1 MPIKLL
7 SQQVAS
13 QIAAGEVI
21 ERPASVVKE
30 LVENALDAGATQV
43 TIKVEDSGRKMIEVS
58 DNGCGIPLDDL
69 PLALARHATSKLE
82 SAEDLFNIQT
92 LGFRGEAL
100 ASIASIARLIITSAT
115 GNAATGGRLVVD
127 GSAAQPIEQIGAPA
141 GTVIRVEDLF
151 FNIPARLKFLK
162 KDVTEKRRIDD
173 LVTRYALA
181 YPLVRFHLIQNDR
194 PVLQTS
200 GQGDYREVL
209 ASLYSP
215 QAARQML
222 EIHLE
227 LEDMQVKGF
236 ISPIDLTRS
245 SRREITCFVNG
256 RWVQDSA
263 LIAALLQAYHNLLN
277 VGRYPIAVL
286 FIKVLPK
293 NVDVNVH
300 PTKAEIRFSKPDQ
313 VFSTVQRAVRRGLLA
328 HTPAPEETPFS
339 SDHPFPPSSKTPISL
354 AWSNPAGPRVDHRPA
369 AVIPTLPQQ
378 QPLPLESEQALMR
391 IVGQVGNAY
400 LVAEAPD
407 GLYLVDQNR
416 AHGRI
421 LFDQLLKYQASDQ
434 PPDEFDTPITM
445 HLQPE
450 ESAKLG
456 KILEHLCASGFH
468 IEAFGPETYRIRSI
482 PKILGDCNPEELLR
496 ALLSKEA
503 DSSARMPERDL
514 AEQLAADISM
524 LSAIPTGISLELE
537 TQQALLA
544 NLQASPSP
552 RTCPYGR
559 PTMIH
564 LSVDLLAR
572 QFGRSAR

>member
-1 MPIKLL
+1 MPIRLL

-30 LVENALDAGATQV
+30 LVENALDAGAAQIN
-43 TIKVEDSGRKMIEVS
+43 IKVEDGGRTLIEVS
-58 DNGCGIPLDDL
+58 DDGCGIPLNEL
-69 PLALARHATSKLE
+69 PLAVARHATSKLD
-82 SAEDLFNIQT
+82 SAEDLYNIQS

-100 ASIASIARLIITSAT
+100 ASIASIARLTIISAA
-115 GNAATGGRLVVD
+115 GSAQTGGRLYVDNSVV
-127 GSAAQPIEQIGAPA
+127 QPVEQVGVPM

-181 YPLVRFHLIQNDR
+181 NPSVRFHLFQNDR

-209 ASLYSP
+209 AALYGP
-215 QAARQML
+215 QTARQML

-227 LEDMQVKGF
+227 QEDMQVKGF

-245 SRREITCFVNG
+245 NRREITFFVNG
-256 RWVQDSA
+256 RWVQDSS
-263 LIAALLQAYHNLLN
+263 LIAAILQAYHNLLI
-277 VGRYPIAVL
+277 VGRYPMAVL
-286 FIKVLPK
+286 FVKIHPAK
-293 NVDVNVH
+293 VDVNVH
-300 PTKAEIRFSKPDQ
+300 PTKAEIRFSQPDQ
-313 VFSTVQRAVRRGLLA
+313 VFTIVQRAVRRGLLA
-328 HTPAPEETPFS
+328 HTPAPGDS
-339 SDHPFPPSSKTPISL
+339 SLSNDQHFRPSSQPPIP
-354 AWSNPAGPRVDHRPA
+354 AWGQVPEHLRA
-369 AVIPTLPQQ
+369 AAPTAAIHPLPQQ
-378 QPLPLESEQALMR
+378 PSMLPESGQALMR

-407 GLYLVDQNR
+407 GLYLVDQHR
-416 AHGRI
+416 AHARI
-421 LFDQLLKYQASDQ
+421 LFDQLLENQTSDQASV
-434 PPDEFDTPITM
+434 ELESPITL
-445 HLQPE
+445 HLQPD
-450 ESAKLG
+450 ESTRLGELLEDLSKLG
-456 KILEHLCASGFH
+456 IL

-482 PKILGDCNPEELLR
+482 PQTLNECDPEKLVR
-496 ALLSKEA
+496 ALLSIEPESGAK
-503 DSSARMPERDL
+503 MPERD
-514 AEQLAADISM
+514 AWEQLAADISM
-524 LSAIPTGISLELE
+524 ISAIPTGIALDME

-544 NLQASPSP
+544 NLQSSHSP
-552 RTCPYGR
+552 RTGPYGR

-564 LSVDLLAR
+564 LSVDLLAH